1 MKYDIMPFTFAD
13 VLILRYLLGD
23 ADEFQTV
30 DDFTAI
36 NLSSDLKWSFK
47 RHITKFIKRFWSSP
61 YKKEEEQWMQKL
73 SAENGIKAKH
83 KFARLS
89 KLIQQK
95 EAEGYI

>member
-30 DDFTAI
+30 D
-36 NLSSDLKWSFK
+36 LSSDLKWSFK

-73 SAENGIKAKH
+73 SAEHGIKAKH